1 MKFTKAEK
9 SWILYDVAN
18 SAFTLVTSATLP
30 IWFAYLY
37 GLNPIGEIP
46 ATTFFAIT
54 TSLSVAIIAFLSP
67 LMGAIAD
74 HKGMKRKLF
83 VGSIA
88 IGILGGLAFSGIT
101 NWGLFLVL
109 FVISR
114 TGYSLANVFYDSML
128 VDVTTDEKMDSLS
141 AYGYAFGYVGSTI
154 PFILGIILV
163 MMPETFGLTTSTATQ
178 LSFVIALVWWLL
190 FTIPLLRNVKQTYY
204 REKETHIISKS
215 FKQIAVTF
223 GKIRANK
230 KMFLYIIAYFFYIDG
245 VYTIISM
252 ASIFGA
258 EVGLETNGLIMALLL
273 TQFVAFPFAILAS
286 ILAKKFG
293 VLTMLKGYVAIY
305 GFVAVFGFTITAAE
319 PWKFWMLAVI
329 VGLAQGGVQSLS
341 RSYFGKL
348 VPKENSNEYF
358 GFFDI
363 FGKYADLLGPL
374 LMALSGFLFHETR
387 YAILFMVT
395 FFIFGFYLLNKIS
408 KMEKEEKLAK

>member
-37 GLNPIGEIP
+37 DLNPVGKIP
-46 ATTFFAIT
+46 ATSFFAIT
-54 TSLSVAIIAFLSP
+54 TSISVAIIALLSP
-67 LMGAIAD
+67 LMGAIGD

-83 VGSIA
+83 IGSVSV
-88 IGILGGLAFSGIT
+88 GILGGLAFSGVT
-101 NWGLFLVL
+101 NWVLFLIL
-109 FVISR
+109 FVVAR

-163 MMPETFGLTTSTATQ
+163 MKPETFGLTTATATQ

-204 REKETHIISKS
+204 KEKETHILSKS
-215 FKQIAVTF
+215 FKEIAVTF
-223 GKIRANK
+223 GKIRRNK
-230 KMFLYIIAYFFYIDG
+230 KMFYYIIAYFFYIDG

-258 EVGLETNGLIMALLL
+258 EVGLETTGLIMALLL

-286 ILAKKFG
+286 VLAKKFG
-293 VLTMLKGYVAIY
+293 VLVMLKVYVAIY
-305 GFVAVFGFTITAAE
+305 AFVAVFGFTITATQA
-319 PWKFWMLAVI
+319 WKFWVLAVI

-348 VPKENSNEYF
+348 VPKESSNEYF

-374 LMALSGFLFHETR
+374 LMAASGLLFHETR

-395 FFIFGFYLLNKIS
+395 FFIFGFVMLTKIQ
-408 KMEKEEKLAK
+408 KMERAELQK

>member
-37 GLNPIGEIP
+37 GLNPIGDIP
-46 ATTFFAIT
+46 ATTFFAFT
-54 TSLSVAIIAFLSP
+54 TSFSVAIIASLGP
-67 LMGAIAD
+67 LMGAIGD
-74 HKGMKRKLF
+74 HKGMQGKQF
-83 VGSIA
+83 IGSISVRV
-88 IGILGGLAFSGIT
+88 LGGLVFSGIT
-101 NWGLFLVL
+101 NWVLFLIL

-128 VDVTTDEKMDSLS
+128 IDVTTDEKMDSLS

-163 MMPETFGLTTSTATQ
+163 MKPETFGLTTATATQ
-178 LSFVIALVWWLL
+178 LSFVIALVWWML

-204 REKETHIISKS
+204 KEKETHILSKS
-215 FKQIAVTF
+215 FKEIAVTF
-223 GKIRANK
+223 GKIRSNK
-230 KMFLYIIAYFFYIDG
+230 KMFYYIIAYFFYIDG

-258 EVGLETNGLIMALLL
+258 EVGLETTGLIMALLL

-293 VLTMLKGYVAIY
+293 VLVMLKVYVAIY
-305 GFVAVFGFTITAAE
+305 AFVAVFGFTITATQA
-319 PWKFWMLAVI
+319 WKFWVLAVI

-348 VPKENSNEYF
+348 VPKESSNEYF

-374 LMALSGFLFHETR
+374 LMAASGLIFHETR

-395 FFIFGFYLLNKIS
+395 FFIFGFVMLTKIQ
-408 KMEKEEKLAK
+408 KMERAELQK

>member
-37 GLNPIGEIP
+37 GLNPVGDIP
-46 ATTFFAIT
+46 ATTFFAFT
-54 TSLSVAIIAFLSP
+54 TSFSVAIIAFLSP
-67 LMGAIAD
+67 LMGAIGD

-83 VGSIA
+83 IGSISV
-88 IGILGGLAFSGIT
+88 GILGGLVFSGVT
-101 NWGLFLVL
+101 NWVLFLIL

-163 MMPETFGLTTSTATQ
+163 MKPETFGLTTATATQ
-178 LSFVIALVWWLL
+178 LSFVIALVWWML

-204 REKETHIISKS
+204 KEKETHILSNS
-215 FKQIAVTF
+215 FKEIAITF
-223 GKIRANK
+223 GKIRKNK
-230 KMFLYIIAYFFYIDG
+230 KMFYYIIAYFFYIDG

-258 EVGLETNGLIMALLL
+258 EVGLETTGLIMALLL

-286 ILAKKFG
+286 VLAKKFG
-293 VLTMLKGYVAIY
+293 VLVMLKVYVAIY
-305 GFVAVFGFTITAAE
+305 AFVAVFGFTITATQA
-319 PWKFWMLAVI
+319 WKFWVLAVI

-348 VPKENSNEYF
+348 VPKESSNEYF

-374 LMALSGFLFHETR
+374 LMAASGLIFHETR

-395 FFIFGFYLLNKIS
+395 FFIFGFYMLTKIQ
-408 KMEKEEKLAK
+408 KMERAELQK

>member
-37 GLNPIGEIP
+37 DLNPVGKIP
-46 ATTFFAIT
+46 ATSFFAIT
-54 TSLSVAIIAFLSP
+54 TSISVAIIALLSP
-67 LMGAIAD
+67 LMGAIGD

-83 VGSIA
+83 IGSVSV
-88 IGILGGLAFSGIT
+88 GILGGLAFSGVT
-101 NWGLFLVL
+101 NWVLFLIL
-109 FVISR
+109 FVVAR

-163 MMPETFGLTTSTATQ
+163 MKPETFGLTTATATQ

-204 REKETHIISKS
+204 REKETHILSKS
-215 FKQIAVTF
+215 FKEIAVTF
-223 GKIRANK
+223 GKIKANK

-252 ASIFGA
+252 ASIFGK
-258 EVGLETNGLIMALLL
+258 EVGLETTGLILALLL

-286 ILAKKFG
+286 VLSKKFG
-293 VLTMLKGYVAIY
+293 VLNMLKFYVAIY
-305 GFVAVFGFTITAAE
+305 AFVAVFGFTITATQA
-319 PWKFWMLAVI
+319 WKFWVLAVI

-374 LMALSGFLFHETR
+374 LMALSGLVFHETR

-395 FFIFGFYLLNKIS
+395 FFIFGFYLLTKIQ
-408 KMEKEEKLAK
+408 KMEREEVKK

>member
-37 GLNPIGEIP
+37 SLNPIGAIP

-54 TSLSVAIIAFLSP
+54 TSISVAIIALLSP

-74 HKGMKRKLF
+74 HKGLKRKLF

-88 IGILGGLAFSGIT
+88 VGILGGLAFSGVT
-101 NWGLFLVL
+101 QWVLFLVL

-128 VDVTTDEKMDSLS
+128 IDVTTDEKMDSLS
-141 AYGYAFGYVGSTI
+141 AYGYAFGYIGSTI

-163 MMPETFGLTTSTATQ
+163 MMPETFGLTTQSATQ

-204 REKETHIISKS
+204 REREPHVVSRS

-223 GKIRANK
+223 RKIKANR
-230 KMFLYIIAYFFYIDG
+230 KMFLFIVAYFFYIDG

-252 ASIFGA
+252 ASIFGK
-258 EVGLETNGLIMALLL
+258 EVGLETNGLILALLL
-273 TQFVAFPFAILAS
+273 TQFVAFPFAIFAS
-286 ILAKKFG
+286 WLAKRYD
-293 VLTMLKGYVAIY
+293 VLTLLKCYIGIY
-305 GFVAVFGFTITAAE
+305 AFVAVFGFQLDQQWE
-319 PWKFWMLAVI
+319 FWFLAIV

-348 VPKENSNEYF
+348 VPKESSNEYF

-374 LMALSGFLFHETR
+374 LMAASGLIFHQTK

-395 FFIFGFYLLNKIS
+395 FFIFGIYLLNKIS
-408 KMEKEEKLAK
+408 KIDKEAQKN

>member
-37 GLNPIGEIP
+37 SLNPVGQIP

-67 LMGAIAD
+67 LMGAIGD

-88 IGILGGLAFSGIT
+88 IGILGGLVFSGVT
-101 NWGLFLVL
+101 NWVLFLVL

-128 VDVTTDEKMDSLS
+128 VDVTTDEKMDALS

-154 PFILGIILV
+154 PFILGIVLV
-163 MMPETFGLTTSTATQ
+163 MNPATFGLTEALATQ
-178 LSFVIALVWWLL
+178 LSFVIALVWWFL

-204 REKETHIISKS
+204 KEKETHILSNS
-215 FKQIAVTF
+215 FKEIAITF
-223 GKIRANK
+223 GKIRKNK
-230 KMFLYIIAYFFYIDG
+230 KMFYYIIAYFFYIDG

-258 EVGLETNGLIMALLL
+258 EVGLETDGLIKALLL

-286 ILAKKFG
+286 VLAKKFG
-293 VLTMLKGYVAIY
+293 VLVMLKFYVAIY
-305 GFVAVFGFTITAAE
+305 AFVAVFGFTITKDDA
-319 PWKFWMLAVI
+319 WKFWVLAII

-348 VPKENSNEYF
+348 VPKESSNEYF

-374 LMALSGFLFHETR
+374 LMAASGLIFHETR

-395 FFIFGFYLLNKIS
+395 FFIFGFIMLTKIQ
-408 KMEKEEKLAK
+408 KIEREELQK

>member
-37 GLNPIGEIP
+37 SLNPVGQIP

-67 LMGAIAD
+67 LMGAIGD

-88 IGILGGLAFSGIT
+88 IGILGGLVFSGVT
-101 NWGLFLVL
+101 NWVLFLVL

-128 VDVTTDEKMDSLS
+128 IDVTTDEKMDALS

-154 PFILGIILV
+154 PFILGIVLV
-163 MMPETFGLTTSTATQ
+163 MNPATFGLTEALATQ
-178 LSFVIALVWWLL
+178 LSFVIALVWWFL

-204 REKETHIISKS
+204 KEKETHILSNS
-215 FKQIAVTF
+215 FKEIAITF
-223 GKIRANK
+223 GKIRKNK
-230 KMFLYIIAYFFYIDG
+230 KMFYYIIAYFFYIDG

-258 EVGLETNGLIMALLL
+258 EVGLETSGLIMALLL

-286 ILAKKFG
+286 VLAKKYG
-293 VLTMLKGYVAIY
+293 VLVMLKFYVSIY
-305 GFVAVFGFTITAAE
+305 AFVAVFGFTITATQA
-319 PWKFWMLAVI
+319 WKFWVLAII

-348 VPKENSNEYF
+348 VPKESSNEYF

-374 LMALSGFLFHETR
+374 LMAASGLIFHETR

-395 FFIFGFYLLNKIS
+395 FFIFGFIMLTKIQ
-408 KMEKEEKLAK
+408 KIEREELQK

>member
-37 GLNPIGEIP
+37 SLSPVGEIP

-54 TSLSVAIIAFLSP
+54 TSVSVAIIAFLSP
-67 LMGAIAD
+67 LLGAIAD

-83 VGSIA
+83 IGSISV
-88 IGILGGLAFSGIT
+88 GILGGLVFSGVT
-101 NWGLFLVL
+101 NWVLFLVL

-128 VDVTTDEKMDSLS
+128 VDVTTDEKMDALS
-141 AYGYAFGYVGSTI
+141 SFGYAFGYVGSTI
-154 PFILGIILV
+154 PFILGIVLV
-163 MMPETFGLTTSTATQ
+163 MQPETFGLTTQLATQ

-204 REKETHIISKS
+204 TEKESHILSNS
-215 FKQIAVTF
+215 FKEIAKTF
-223 GKIRANK
+223 NKIRNNK

-252 ASIFGA
+252 ASIFGT
-258 EVGLETNGLIMALLL
+258 EVGLETNGLILALLL

-286 ILAKKFG
+286 VLAKKFG
-293 VLTMLKGYVAIY
+293 VLTMLKTYVAIY
-305 GFVAVFGFTITAAE
+305 GFVAVFGFTIQSGEA
-319 PWKFWMLAVI
+319 WKFWVLAVI

-348 VPKENSNEYF
+348 VPKENNSEYF

-374 LMALSGFLFHETR
+374 LMALSGLLFHETR

-395 FFIFGFYLLNKIS
+395 FFIFGFTMLTRIQ
-408 KMEKEEKLAK
+408 KMEKAEGK

>member
-37 GLNPIGEIP
+37 SLNPVGQIP

-67 LMGAIAD
+67 LMGAIGD

-88 IGILGGLAFSGIT
+88 IGILGGLVFSGVT
-101 NWGLFLVL
+101 NWVLFLVL

-128 VDVTTDEKMDSLS
+128 VDVTTDEKMDALS

-154 PFILGIILV
+154 PFILGIVLV
-163 MMPETFGLTTSTATQ
+163 MNPATFGLTEALATQ
-178 LSFVIALVWWLL
+178 LSFVIALVWWFL

-204 REKETHIISKS
+204 KEKETHILSNS
-215 FKQIAVTF
+215 FKEIAITF
-223 GKIRANK
+223 GKIRKNK
-230 KMFLYIIAYFFYIDG
+230 KMFYYIIAYFFYIDG

-258 EVGLETNGLIMALLL
+258 EVGLETDGLIKALLL

-286 ILAKKFG
+286 VLAKKFG
-293 VLTMLKGYVAIY
+293 VLVMLKFYVAIY
-305 GFVAVFGFTITAAE
+305 AFVAVFGFTITKDDA
-319 PWKFWMLAVI
+319 WKFWVLAVI

-348 VPKENSNEYF
+348 VPKESSNEYF

-374 LMALSGFLFHETR
+374 LMAASGLIFHETR

-395 FFIFGFYLLNKIS
+395 FFIFGFIMLTKIQ
-408 KMEKEEKLAK
+408 KIEREELQK